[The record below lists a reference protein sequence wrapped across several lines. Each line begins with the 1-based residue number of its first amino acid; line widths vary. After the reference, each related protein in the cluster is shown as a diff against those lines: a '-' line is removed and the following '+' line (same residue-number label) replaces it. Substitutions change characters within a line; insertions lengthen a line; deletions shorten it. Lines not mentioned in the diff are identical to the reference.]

1 MSDKTL
7 RSYIRKER
15 EGIEELERK
24 IDYRTEEAVKALSG
38 CEGKVVFIGVGK
50 SAHIGR
56 KLAATFASTGTPS
69 FFVHATE
76 AVHGDLG
83 MIGKQDVAVLISNSG
98 GTQEVLQDIPCLKR
112 IGCKTVAFTSGEN
125 SRLAKECDYLLLY
138 PKCEEADELG
148 LAPTTSS
155 TMTLV
160 LGDAVACELSRRKK
174 FTKEDFYRYHPNGA
188 LGESLRKELEK

>member
-7 RSYIRKER
+7 QSYIRKER

-83 MIGKQDVAVLISNSG
+83 MIS
-98 GTQEVLQDIPCLKR
+98 
-112 IGCKTVAFTSGEN
+112 
-125 SRLAKECDYLLLY
+125 
-138 PKCEEADELG
+138 
-148 LAPTTSS
+148 
-155 TMTLV
+155 
-160 LGDAVACELSRRKK
+160 
-174 FTKEDFYRYHPNGA
+174 KEDIVVA
-188 LGESLRKELEK
+188 LSYSGKRTSPCSYPTAAARRRCCRISPA

>member
-1 MSDKTL
+1 MNIQ
-7 RSYIRKER
+7 SYIRKER

-83 MIGKQDVAVLISNSG
+83 MIGKKDVAVLISNSG

-125 SRLAKECDYLLLY
+125 SRLAKECD
-138 PKCEEADELG
+138 
-148 LAPTTSS
+148 
-155 TMTLV
+155 
-160 LGDAVACELSRRKK
+160 
-174 FTKEDFYRYHPNGA
+174 
-188 LGESLRKELEK
+188 

>member
-1 MSDKTL
+1 ML

>member
-1 MSDKTL
+1 MNIQ
-7 RSYIRKER
+7 SYIRKER

>member
-1 MSDKTL
+1 M
-7 RSYIRKER
+7 
-15 EGIEELERK
+15 
-24 IDYRTEEAVKALSG
+24 
-38 CEGKVVFIGVGK
+38 
-50 SAHIGR
+50 
-56 KLAATFASTGTPS
+56 
-69 FFVHATE
+69 
-76 AVHGDLG
+76 
-83 MIGKQDVAVLISNSG
+83 
-98 GTQEVLQDIPCLKR
+98 
-112 IGCKTVAFTSGEN
+112 AFTSGEN

-174 FTKEDFYRYHPNGA
+174 FAKEDFYRYHPNGA

>member
-1 MSDKTL
+1 MMNIQ
-7 RSYIRKER
+7 SYIRKER

>member
-1 MSDKTL
+1 MN
-7 RSYIRKER
+7 
-15 EGIEELERK
+15 
-24 IDYRTEEAVKALSG
+24 
-38 CEGKVVFIGVGK
+38 
-50 SAHIGR
+50 
-56 KLAATFASTGTPS
+56 
-69 FFVHATE
+69 
-76 AVHGDLG
+76 GDLG
-83 MIGKQDVAVLISNSG
+83 MIGKKDVAVLISNSG